1 MIQQTEQEG
10 LTRLGRES
18 VNVIQDET
26 RVVLEQALKVVEEA
40 GQHLFVLGG
49 MPGPL
54 SLSRDVQAR
63 IDTRQSSDERG
74 KEARRVVLSLLAG
87 KPGHRPRG
95 RGSPFGQ
102 ERGLAT
108 ASRSR
113 DPPHPPSQTLLQE
126 REQAGAR
133 HMLHGQARGGGGA
146 LQEPRPASSLRWSDD
161 KAK

>member
-1 MIQQTEQEG
+1 MIQQKQQEG

-18 VNVIQDET
+18 VDVIQDQN

-87 KPGHRPRG
+87 KPGHRPRA

-102 ERGLAT
+102 ERGFAK

-113 DPPHPPSQTLLQE
+113 THPPWPFHALPQDRAQPVAPPIPPSQ
-126 REQAGAR
+126 
-133 HMLHGQARGGGGA
+133 
-146 LQEPRPASSLRWSDD
+146 PP
-161 KAK
+161 

>member
-102 ERGLAT
+102 ERGLAR

-113 DPPHPPSQTLLQE
+113 DQRHWPSQTLLQE
-126 REQAGAR
+126 REQAGGGHKR
-133 HMLHGQARGGGGA
+133 HRPGPGGGGA
-146 LQEPRPASSLRWSDD
+146 PRDLPP
-161 KAK
+161 